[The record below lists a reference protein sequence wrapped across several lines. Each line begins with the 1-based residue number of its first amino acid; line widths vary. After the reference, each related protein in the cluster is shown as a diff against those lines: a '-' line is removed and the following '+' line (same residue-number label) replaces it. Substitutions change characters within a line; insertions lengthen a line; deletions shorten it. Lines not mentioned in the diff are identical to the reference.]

1 MKVGTKMRRL
11 SAFLILATSLISFGA
26 VSASD
31 DRGLEIVKTVDQ
43 RDSGWVSSEADMKME
58 LRNKH
63 GDESFR
69 IIRSKSLEVP
79 GDGDKGLTIFDEP
92 KDVDG
97 TALLTFS
104 HATEADDQWLFLPA
118 LNKVKRISTTKKS
131 GPFMGSEFAYEDMSS
146 YEVNKYTYK
155 YLKDET
161 IEGINAFVVESYPVD
176 EHSGYTRLMTWYD
189 QERFIPLQIV
199 FYDRKD
205 SLLKTLKFVG
215 YQQYIN
221 QYWRPDQMQME
232 NHQTGKSTILYWTN
246 YRFKTGLDDGDFNRA
261 SLKRIR

>member
-1 MKVGTKMRRL
+1 MRLL
-11 SAFLILATSLISFGA
+11 SALILSTSLTTVGPA
-26 VSASD
+26 TASEE
-31 DRGLEIVKTVDQ
+31 DRGLEIVQTVDK
-43 RDSGWVSSEADMKME
+43 RDSGWENSEADMKME

-63 GDESFR
+63 GDVSFR
-69 IIRSKSLEVP
+69 IIRSKNLEVP
-79 GDGDKGLTIFDEP
+79 DDGDKSLTIFDEP
-92 KDVDG
+92 KDVNG

-104 HATEADDQWLFLPA
+104 HATEPDDQWLYLPA
-118 LNKVKRISTTKKS
+118 LSKIKRISTTKKS

-146 YEVNKYTYK
+146 YEVTKYTYK

-161 IEGINAFVVESYPVD
+161 ADGLKAFVVESYPVD
-176 EHSGYTRLMTWYD
+176 KNSGYTRLVTWYD
-189 QERFIPLQIV
+189 QERFIPLQII

-215 YQQYIN
+215 YQQYLD

-261 SLKRIR
+261 SLKRVK